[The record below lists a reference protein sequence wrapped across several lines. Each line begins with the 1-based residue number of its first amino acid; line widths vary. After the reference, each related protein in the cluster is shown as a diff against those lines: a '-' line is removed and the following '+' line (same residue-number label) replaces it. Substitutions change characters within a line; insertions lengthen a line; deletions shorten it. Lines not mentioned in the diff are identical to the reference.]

1 MTLVPLD
8 IPAGFYRNGT
18 AYAASGSSNAGTS
31 GSVNQPGTNV
41 QPGRGGS
48 GAIIAN
54 HYEVNT

>member
-31 GSVNQPGTNV
+31 GS
-41 QPGRGGS
+41 